1 MHFASVIA
9 LLSAL
14 GTVSASPR
22 HGIRSQC
29 VGRAT
34 ASTHPFE
41 GRKLYANPEWAQK
54 LEITH
59 KSFLNKG
66 DTTNAGKV
74 RTIQN
79 IGTFVWVS
87 NTAMLADI
95 DTAIKGA
102 RAAQAKTGQK
112 QTVGLV
118 LYNLPDRDCS
128 AGESAGESSVDK
140 NGLQLY
146 KDTFIKPYTEKLAA
160 ATDLHFAVILERD
173 ALANAVMSTVVGNVR
188 LSRKPLA
195 DCDQCRTSRSV
206 PRPRRRTRMVSLM
219 PSQACMQ
226 YDHVSLYIGAANGG
240 WLGWDSNLGP
250 AAEEFSKVVK
260 VAGKNAMI
268 RGFSTNVSN
277 YNPLFA
283 NQPLS
288 YARGSKSYD
297 ESHYALS
304 LAPHL
309 EANSL
314 PSQFIIDQG
323 RISYSRKDWGE
334 WCNVSPAGFGM

>member
-173 ALANAVMSTVVGNVR
+173 ALANAVMST
-188 LSRKPLA
+188 
-195 DCDQCRTSRSV
+195 D
-206 PRPRRRTRMVSLM
+206 VSL
-219 PSQACMQ
+219 SCMQ